1 MQNVA
6 EKIYQNRICAF
17 LRALTEHD
25 AYPAVIG
32 AFALCC
38 YLLGLPLLA
47 ISVFATLFTFTF
59 FCSKDTRPAMT
70 LVLLVF
76 LTLCYKQK
84 VDAYKTVA
92 AFVIYGVFG
101 ALVLASIVFHL
112 IVYPTP
118 KQNHRLLIGFALF
131 SVGML
136 IGGVFSDHYR
146 AFNFVNALSV
156 SAVLFGG
163 YLLFSFTMFDRKD
176 NLLYVARIAAVAVC
190 VIAVELLQFY
200 VREYHFG
207 TTLNGTWKSQII
219 LGWGI
224 SNFVGEMIAMLL
236 PAVFYL
242 IYKEKYGYFYY
253 LVAIVGLVAIY
264 FTLSRNAMLF
274 GGLSFVVGMTA
285 SAVLKRHWLNWILL
299 GGIVLA
305 GGVAVWLIYHYENVF
320 TMLGLKDNG
329 RFALWRRYIDLFK
342 ESPIF
347 GVGVVAYRNLYPG
360 ANLNAHNTLLHMLS
374 GSGIIGLALYLAHRL
389 QTVLLFLKKPN
400 LDRLFVGSCVVV
412 GVGMSLLS
420 PLFFRLYFLVYYS
433 VFLMLLE
440 KSVEADKTSETLSK
454 DEQTEAKA
462 E

>member
-1 MQNVA
+1 M
-6 EKIYQNRICAF
+6 
-17 LRALTEHD
+17 
-25 AYPAVIG
+25 P
-32 AFALCC
+32 
-38 YLLGLPLLA
+38 
-47 ISVFATLFTFTF
+47 
-59 FCSKDTRPAMT
+59 
-70 LVLLVF
+70 
-76 LTLCYKQK
+76 KQK
-84 VDAYKTVA
+84 
-92 AFVIYGVFG
+92 
-101 ALVLASIVFHL
+101 
-112 IVYPTP
+112 
-118 KQNHRLLIGFALF
+118 HRLLIGFALF
-131 SVGML
+131 SVGMF
-136 IGGVFSDHYR
+136 IGGVFSEHYR

-156 SAVLFGG
+156 SAVLFCG

-207 TTLNGTWKSQII
+207 TTLNGGWKSQIV

-242 IYKEKYGYFYY
+242 VYKEKYGYFYY

-274 GGLSFVVGMTA
+274 GGLSFVAGMIV

-374 GSGIIGLALYLAHRL
+374 GSGIIGLILYLAHRL

-440 KSVEADKTSETLSK
+440 KSVEADKPSEKLLK
-454 DEQTEAKA
+454 DEQTEEKT